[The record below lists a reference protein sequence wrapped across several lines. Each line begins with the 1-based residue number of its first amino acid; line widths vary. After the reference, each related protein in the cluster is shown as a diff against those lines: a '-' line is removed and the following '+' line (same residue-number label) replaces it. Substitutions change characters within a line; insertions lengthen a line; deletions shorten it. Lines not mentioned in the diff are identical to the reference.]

1 MSTGLQF
8 DEEAARRVEAMYV
21 TPDVVTQRQA
31 IMRVLRLGPGE
42 RVVDIGAGPGF
53 LACEV
58 GGAVGPSGRVCGID
72 ISESFLAMARSR
84 CPERPWVD
92 FRAGDAV
99 QLPFGDAE
107 FDVGVSTQVYEY
119 VHDVGLALAEL
130 YRVLC
135 PGGRALIVDTDWDS
149 IVWHSADRARMERIL
164 AAWNEHLVDPYLPRT
179 LSARLKQAGFLV
191 EHREVIPLLN
201 PELDPNTY
209 GYGLIGLIAR
219 FVVGRQGITQDEAD
233 AWAEDLW
240 TSGDARPYFFSLNRY
255 LYLAIKATAS
265 PGPQQGSSVQAG

>member
-1 MSTGLQF
+1 MSAGLQF
-8 DEEAARRVEAMYV
+8 DEEATRRVEAMYV
-21 TPDVVTQRQA
+21 TPDVGAQRQA

-53 LACEV
+53 LACEMGGVV
-58 GGAVGPSGRVCGID
+58 GLSGWVCGVD

-92 FRAGDAV
+92 FRAGDAA

-119 VHDVGLALAEL
+119 VSDVGLALAEL
-130 YRVLC
+130 SRVLR

-179 LSARLKQAGFLV
+179 LSARLKQAGFV
-191 EHREVIPLLN
+191 IEHREVIPLLN

-209 GYGLIGLIAR
+209 SHGLISLIAR
-219 FVVGRQGITQDEAD
+219 FVVGRRGITQDEAD
-233 AWAEDLW
+233 AWAEDLR
-240 TSGDARPYFFSLNRY
+240 TSGDTRPYFFSLNRY
-255 LYLAIKATAS
+255 LYLASKATPG
-265 PGPQQGSSVQAG
+265 PGPQQASSAQAG

>member
-119 VHDVGLALAEL
+119 VNDVGLALAEL

-149 IVWHSADRARMERIL
+149 IVWHSADRA
-164 AAWNEHLVDPYLPRT
+164 
-179 LSARLKQAGFLV
+179 
-191 EHREVIPLLN
+191 IPLLN